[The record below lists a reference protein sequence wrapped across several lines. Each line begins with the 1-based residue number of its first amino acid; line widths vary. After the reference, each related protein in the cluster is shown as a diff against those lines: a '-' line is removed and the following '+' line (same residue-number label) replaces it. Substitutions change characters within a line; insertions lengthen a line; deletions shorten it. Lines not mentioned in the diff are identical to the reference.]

1 MILLESS
8 FQIVTCGWLR
18 CLLNG
23 PSPLCGF
30 CATRACPPW
39 AAHQTLPCRAWSL
52 PCSYESG
59 VTGSD
64 QCDLRGRIF
73 FSNSGRSCHS
83 SCLGC
88 CPVKDDDSAVGGPTP
103 PKGKPRDQSRPA
115 GLTPLSQCEPM
126 MELPA
131 SRCIDMWDELCPPW
145 FCQVYLG
152 SLYSPESSQTHAQCI
167 LAHKSFSIWPIF
179 QCERGKKK
187 KISDW
192 FLKHILQ

>member
-1 MILLESS
+1 M
-8 FQIVTCGWLR
+8 WLTAVSAQW
-18 CLLNG
+18 
-23 PSPLCGF
+23 PISPLWLLCHESLSTMG
-30 CATRACPPW
+30 CPPDPPL
-39 AAHQTLPCRAWSL
+39 QSL

-88 CPVKDDDSAVGGPTP
+88 CPVKDDDSAVGGPMS

-131 SRCIDMWDELCPPW
+131 SRCIDM
-145 FCQVYLG
+145 
-152 SLYSPESSQTHAQCI
+152 
-167 LAHKSFSIWPIF
+167 
-179 QCERGKKK
+179 
-187 KISDW
+187 
-192 FLKHILQ
+192 